1 MKLKITIAKTREETL
16 PIFIYYVIY
25 SGARKVARN
34 IFFNSIF
41 NREISIFN
49 NIHLIH
55 NISKLEILNL
65 Y

>member
-25 SGARKVARN
+25 SGPRKVARN

-49 NIHLIH
+49 IHLIH